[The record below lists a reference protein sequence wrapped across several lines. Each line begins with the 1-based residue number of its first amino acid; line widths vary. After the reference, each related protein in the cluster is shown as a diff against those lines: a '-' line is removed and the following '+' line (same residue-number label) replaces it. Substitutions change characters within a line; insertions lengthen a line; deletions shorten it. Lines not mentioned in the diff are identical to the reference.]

1 MKNERDRTCRM
12 TMWFRN
18 TGGTS
23 KEISGVL
30 YFHAGGSVKLLIGKG
45 KNAAARARV
54 SKLY

>member
-1 MKNERDRTCRM
+1 M